1 MYLRQ
6 IHPPHPWGD
15 RDRRVGVVWSAL
27 CGFWSCP
34 PRAHV
39 RWASLRGYAAAAAR
53 RLGSAQ
59 LGAGFALDVSALAEV
74 GAFTSVLALSTGR
87 RRHTPRGAPT
97 PTAATASGATRAA
110 LHAGDGRP

>member
-1 MYLRQ
+1 M
-6 IHPPHPWGD
+6 
-15 RDRRVGVVWSAL
+15 